1 MNMTRYILQRLLIAL
16 PVLFGITVIDFIL
29 INLAPG
35 DPITAMVDPTAAI
48 SYGDE
53 EALRES
59 LGLNQPLV
67 VRYFIW
73 LREVASGNM
82 GYSYV
87 RNRPVAQRIAERLP
101 ATLLLTGTALAIS
114 VGVGIPLGILSAVKQ
129 YSFLDYFLT
138 LFAFAGI
145 SVPEF
150 FLALGGIYLFALRL
164 DLLPPFGMVSLQ
176 SDLPQAVDIAY
187 HLIMPAMILG
197 FSSMA
202 SLMRF
207 ARTSMLE
214 VLKQEYIMTARAKG
228 LAEIRVLRRHALR
241 NALIPLITIL
251 SLRLPGLFGGSVIIE
266 TVFSWPGIGQLAI
279 QSITD
284 RDYPQIMG
292 LLLITGILVLA
303 ANLLA
308 DILYAFADPRIRYAD
323 N

>member
-1 MNMTRYILQRLLIAL
+1 MTRYLLQRLLIAL

-35 DPITAMVDPTAAI
+35 DPISAMVDPSAAV
-48 SYGDE
+48 SFGDE
-53 EALRES
+53 DALRER
-59 LGLNQPLV
+59 LGLNQPIV
-67 VRYFIW
+67 VRYVIW
-73 LREVASGNM
+73 LREVVSGNM

-87 RNRPVAQRIAERLP
+87 RGRPVAERIGERLP
-101 ATLLLTGTALAIS
+101 ATLLLTGTALVIS
-114 VGVGIPLGILSAVKQ
+114 VVIGIPLGILSAVKQ
-129 YSFLDYFLT
+129 YSFLDYSLT
-138 LFAFAGI
+138 LFAFAAL
-145 SVPEF
+145 SVPDF

-164 DLLPPFGMVSLQ
+164 DMLPPFGMFSLQ
-176 SDLPQAVDIAY
+176 SDLPRSVDVAY
-187 HLIMPAMILG
+187 HLIMPALILG

-214 VLKQEYIMTARAKG
+214 VMKQEYIMTARSKG
-228 LAEIRVLRRHALR
+228 LAEARVLRQHALR

-251 SLRLPGLFGGSVIIE
+251 SLRLPGLFGGSIVIE
-266 TVFSWPGIGQLAI
+266 TIYSWPGIGQLAI

-292 LLLITGILVLA
+292 LLLITGILVLS

-308 DILYAFADPRIRYAD
+308 DLLYAFADPRIRYAD
-323 N
+323 D

>member
-1 MNMTRYILQRLLIAL
+1 
-16 PVLFGITVIDFIL
+16 
-29 INLAPG
+29 
-35 DPITAMVDPTAAI
+35 
-48 SYGDE
+48 
-53 EALRES
+53 
-59 LGLNQPLV
+59 
-67 VRYFIW
+67 
-73 LREVASGNM
+73 
-82 GYSYV
+82 
-87 RNRPVAQRIAERLP
+87 
-101 ATLLLTGTALAIS
+101 
-114 VGVGIPLGILSAVKQ
+114 
-129 YSFLDYFLT
+129 
-138 LFAFAGI
+138 
-145 SVPEF
+145 
-150 FLALGGIYLFALRL
+150 
-164 DLLPPFGMVSLQ
+164 
-176 SDLPQAVDIAY
+176 
-187 HLIMPAMILG
+187 
-197 FSSMA
+197 
-202 SLMRF
+202 
-207 ARTSMLE
+207 MLE